1 MKEKSADRKKS
12 IKEIYDSLKG
22 QDETVLFQVK
32 RRAILN
38 MMLRE
43 FETVDNWI
51 YWDKYKEIPLKE
63 IYLCVGSWRIGMAGI
78 FCSSFRDSYGD
89 YCFDNFCID
98 WKSDEIAQQ
107 KQKIKVNKFI
117 EIMDKYRDDIRISR
131 KKYEDFEK

>member
-1 MKEKSADRKKS
+1 MKEKTANRKKS

-63 IYLCVGSWRIGMAGI
+63 IYLCVGSWRLGMAGI

-89 YCFDNFCID
+89 YCFDDFLID
-98 WKSDEIAQQ
+98 WKSPVNLQYAQKRQ
-107 KQKIKVNKFI
+107 VDKFI
-117 EIMDKYRDDIRISR
+117 QIMDKYRDYIRISR